1 MSQYTGYGPSVLVVT
16 GAIAAIVMS
25 MVVDGMLEQRGEI
38 EAACK
43 GGCTV
48 VGPEVSIPVGFVMV
62 AIGGLVL
69 LASWVIGPHWRW
81 DDVDGDRDG

>member
-1 MSQYTGYGPSVLVVT
+1 MLIVT
-16 GAIAAIVMS
+16 GAIAAMVMS
-25 MVVDGMLEQRGEI
+25 MVVNGMLEQRGEL

-48 VGPEVSIPVGFVMV
+48 VGPEVSIPVGFMMV

-69 LASWVIGPHWRW
+69 LASWLIGPDWDW
-81 DDVDGDRDG
+81 DDVDGDSE